1 MYIFF
6 VVIPLL
12 VVVAGFIFFIRKK
25 DLELK
30 GRVNEMVQNQVT
42 TNANN
47 FLKDYNSLAKKRNG
61 AIGNLD
67 ASGVYVLFNTTKQLY
82 YVGQSINVLKRVKTH
97 LTGSGNGDVYADVYA
112 DFKYN
117 DNFEV
122 TIHHCNKDEL
132 NDIERAFIT
141 KYKASTSQGYNKNR
155 GVR

>member
-67 ASGVYVLFNTTKQLY
+67 ASGVYVLFIY

-97 LTGSGNGDVYADVYA
+97 LTGSGNGDVYA